1 MFPEH
6 YRTRAASLIAS
17 CRTAGLTI
25 TTAESCTGG
34 LLAALLTAIPG
45 SSEVFDRGFVP
56 YSNAAKIECLG
67 VSPQVLAM
75 FGAVSPETALAM
87 ANGALAHSN
96 ATIALSIT
104 GVAGPGGG
112 TPQKP
117 VGLVHFGLAR
127 KAGDAAAVEKR
138 FGNIGR
144 DAVRSAA
151 IAMALDLLLEG
162 AAQRRNG

>member
-1 MFPEH
+1 MFPER
-6 YRTRAASLIAS
+6 YQNRAASLIAS
-17 CRTAGLTI
+17 CRTGELTI

-34 LLAALLTAIPG
+34 LLAALLTSVPG
-45 SSEVFDRGFVP
+45 SSEVFDRGFVT

-67 VSPQVLAM
+67 VSPQVLEC
-75 FGAVSPETALAM
+75 FGAVSRETALAM
-87 ANGALAHSN
+87 ANGALAHSD

-127 KAGDAAAVEKR
+127 KGGGANAVEKH
-138 FGNIGR
+138 FGAIGR
-144 DAVRSAA
+144 GAVRGAA
-151 IAMALDLLLEG
+151 IAFAVDLLLE
-162 AAQRRNG
+162 ASR